1 VTARNTI
8 VFPAPLFDA
17 ACLAT
22 SEAVVTRPVASDR
35 GALLLANRI
44 GDGAEPG
51 EVVISLGP
59 GCLQLSRAGVA
70 GMLAGEGIEGVP
82 LDAVRVLDHRWRLL
96 LPPAAADTTVDAAFD
111 RQIRAFGPD
120 GQHLLAR
127 LRVGVVGAGGTGS
140 AVCEQLL
147 RLGVGDLLVIDP
159 DVINDDGSN
168 VTRVYG
174 STTNDI
180 GMPKVEIVARTA
192 EQIGFGTK
200 VTPVQRTI
208 NDEDAARL
216 LTDCD
221 VVFGCTDDNRG
232 RLTLSRL
239 AVWYLVPVIDMGVK
253 LTSTDGLLNGIEGR
267 VSVIGPETGC
277 LQCRGRINPQAL
289 QAEVLEVNERA
300 DRVAEG
306 YAVGLAETDPAVIAF
321 TTGVAAQ
328 AVSELLARIFSLDD
342 EPPSTELLMRFHRR
356 DIRRNTRTGQV
367 GHWCTDQS
375 NIGAGDSTPFL
386 GMTWTS

>member
-1 VTARNTI
+1 MTERNTI
-8 VFPAPLFDA
+8 AFLAPLFDA
-17 ACLAT
+17 ARLAT
-22 SEAVVTRPVASDR
+22 SEAVITRPVVSDR
-35 GALLLANRI
+35 GVMLLANRL
-44 GDGAEPG
+44 GDDAEAGEIVVPLGAGRLE
-51 EVVISLGP
+51 
-59 GCLQLSRAGVA
+59 LSDAGVS
-70 GMLAGEGIEGVP
+70 GMLVGEGGDPVP
-82 LDAVRVLDHRWRLL
+82 LDAVRVLDYRWRLL
-96 LPPAAADTTVDAAFD
+96 LPTDGADTTVDAAFD
-111 RQIRAFGPD
+111 RQIRSFGSD

-147 RLGVGDLLVIDP
+147 RLGIGDLVVIDP

-174 STTNDI
+174 STMKDI
-180 GMPKVEIVARTA
+180 GIPKVNVVARSA
-192 EQIGFGTK
+192 EQIGLGTK

-253 LTSTDGLLNGIEGR
+253 LTSTDGLLTSIEGR
-267 VSVIGPETGC
+267 VTAIGPDTGC
-277 LQCRGRINPQAL
+277 LQCRGRINPQEL
-289 QAEVLEVNERA
+289 RAEVLELNERT

-306 YAVGLAETDPAVIAF
+306 YAVGLGEPDPAVIAF
-321 TTGVAAQ
+321 TTGVAAH
-328 AVSELLARIFSLDD
+328 AVSELLARIFSLDA
-342 EPPSTELLMRFHRR
+342 ESPSTELLMRFHRR
-356 DIRRNTRTGQV
+356 DIRRNTRTGQA
-367 GHWCTDQS
+367 GHWCNDPT
-375 NIGAGDSTPFL
+375 NIGAGDSMPFL
-386 GMTWTS
+386 GTIWTS

>member
-1 VTARNTI
+1 MTGRNTI

-22 SEAVVTRPVASDR
+22 SDAVVTRPVASDR
-35 GALLLANRI
+35 GVLLLANRL
-44 GDGAEPG
+44 GDDAQPG
-51 EVVISLGP
+51 EVVVPLGS
-59 GCLQLSRAGVA
+59 GRLELSDGRVA
-70 GMLAGEGIEGVP
+70 GMLVYEGADAVP
-82 LDAVRVLDHRWRLL
+82 LQAVRVLDHRWRLL
-96 LPPAAADTTVDAAFD
+96 LPPGAADTSVGAAFD
-111 RQIRAFGPD
+111 RQIRAFGSD

-127 LRVGVVGAGGTGS
+127 LRIGVVGAGGTGS
-140 AVCEQLL
+140 AVCAQLL

-174 STTNDI
+174 STMHDI
-180 GMPKVEIVARTA
+180 GMPKVDVVARAA
-192 EQIGFGTK
+192 EKIGFGTK

-253 LTSTDGLLNGIEGR
+253 LTSTHDLLTGIEGR
-267 VSVIGPETGC
+267 VTVIGHDTGC

-306 YAVGLAETDPAVIAF
+306 YAVGLAERDPAVIAF

-356 DIRRNTRTGQV
+356 DIRRNTRAGKP
-367 GHWCTDQS
+367 GHWCVDPI

-386 GMTWTS
+386 GTTWTS